1 MPQADKIVQG
11 SNSIKHQ
18 SPTTDAMFAIIK
30 AIASSLQWTFI
41 SWMGFLNSECYHP
54 GSGAFCQSPDN
65 ELSFTLKITKQ
76 LASIKPLDEADLMFN
91 I

>member
-1 MPQADKIVQG
+1 MDFYKLEYEMIDLHFRLSDNLKICY
-11 SNSIKHQ
+11 I
-18 SPTTDAMFAIIK
+18 
-30 AIASSLQWTFI
+30 FI
-41 SWMGFLNSECYHP
+41 VGFLNSECYHP